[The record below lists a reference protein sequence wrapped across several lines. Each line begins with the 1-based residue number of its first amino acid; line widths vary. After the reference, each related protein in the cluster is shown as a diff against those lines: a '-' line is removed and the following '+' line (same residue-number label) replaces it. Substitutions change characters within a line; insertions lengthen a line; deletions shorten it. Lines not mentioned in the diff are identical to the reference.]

1 MQLLGG
7 AEAVPEDI
15 LRILKQV
22 KFFILIKSGS
32 GSFKRIKNF
41 PSFVFLSDGVYIY
54 MCREILVEGHV
65 IELNK
70 MLKDGFPLERIIKHF
85 FQVQGK

>member
-22 KFFILIKSGS
+22 KFLGNKIDDF
-32 GSFKRIKNF
+32 FF
-41 PSFVFLSDGVYIY
+41 YIDQI
-54 MCREILVEGHV
+54 RQA
-65 IELNK
+65 
-70 MLKDGFPLERIIKHF
+70 P
-85 FQVQGK
+85 

>member
-22 KFFILIKSGS
+22 KFLENK
-32 GSFKRIKNF
+32 
-41 PSFVFLSDGVYIY
+41 IY
-54 MCREILVEGHV
+54 DFFYNNQIRQVP
-65 IELNK
+65 
-70 MLKDGFPLERIIKHF
+70 LKG
-85 FQVQGK
+85 